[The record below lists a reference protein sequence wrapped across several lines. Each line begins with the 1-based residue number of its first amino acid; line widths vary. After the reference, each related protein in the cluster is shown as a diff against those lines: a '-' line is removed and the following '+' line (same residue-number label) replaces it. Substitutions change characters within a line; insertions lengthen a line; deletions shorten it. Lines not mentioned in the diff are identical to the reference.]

1 MPVTN
6 HQDHKTAALLS
17 VPQLLDRNKA
27 KYGDRVAMRKKFLG
41 IWQEHT
47 WGQVYDHVR
56 RIALGFVALGAR
68 KGDRMIVIGNND
80 PELVWAQWG
89 AQHAQLVVSCLY
101 VDYLPE
107 EVKYFIEDCQPK
119 FMVCEDQEQV
129 DKIIRIREACP
140 SVEKVIYWDPK
151 GLWSYD
157 EPYLMSLEELERV
170 GQEIDEK
177 HPEVF
182 QNRANAI
189 QPSDLA
195 VLIYTSGTTGNPKGN
210 MQTYRS
216 ILEYAGESGTPLG
229 IQPWDEYVSYASP
242 AWAEQMVGLAF
253 SPVYPIILSFPE
265 EPETVMADIRDIGP
279 HFLWFPGRQWED
291 LARKIQVGI
300 DESSWWKRS
309 LFKWAMAV
317 SFKRLA
323 YIEKE
328 KPCPFFLKMLHRLLD
343 FLVLRKVRDYFG
355 MNRARCCG
363 CGGALTSPDLSRWFT
378 ALGLPFASL
387 YGTVEAGMLATTPP
401 GGTAYASI
409 GLVNP
414 GKQLK
419 IEDKQ
424 IWVKVGEERPGYWNR
439 PGVWEATLKDGWQ
452 PTGDAGW
459 VDENGYY
466 YYIDRI
472 SEMSRLKSGHIFSP
486 QLVETKL
493 RFNSYIK
500 DAIVFGADEDYITA
514 IISCDF
520 GMVGRWAESQH
531 LPYTTLVELSQ
542 LPPVM
547 ELIGQQIHKVNEG
560 LAREDRVMRFVNLH
574 KEFDPDEAELTRS
587 RKIKRSAVGEKYRKL
602 IEAMYQGR
610 TEVSIETEVT
620 YKDGRKA
627 KTTTMLKV
635 NSVHGP
641 TEQLEPGKA

>member
-1 MPVTN
+1 MPN
-6 HQDHKTAALLS
+6 NDHFDHKRAALQTI
-17 VPQLLDRNKA
+17 PELLERNKVQF
-27 KYGDRVAMRKKFLG
+27 GDRVAMRKKFLG
-41 IWQEHT
+41 IWQEYT
-47 WGQVYDHVR
+47 WAEVYEHVR
-56 RIALGFVALGAR
+56 RIALGFIALGAE
-68 KGDRMIVIGNND
+68 KGDRMIIIGNND

-107 EVKYFIEDCQPK
+107 EVKYFVGDCRPK

-129 DKIIRIREACP
+129 DKIIRIWEDCP
-140 SVEKVIYWDPK
+140 SVEKVVYWDPQ

-157 EPYLMSLEELERV
+157 EPYLMSLEGLERL
-170 GQEIDEK
+170 GQEFGK
-177 HPEVF
+177 KNPEVF
-182 QNRANAI
+182 QARAKAAD
-189 QPSDLA
+189 PSDLA

-216 ILEYAGESGTPLG
+216 LLEYAGESGSPLG

-300 DESSWWKRS
+300 DESSWWKRI

-317 SFKRLA
+317 SFKRLV
-323 YIEKE
+323 YVEKE
-328 KPCPFFLKMLHRLLD
+328 KTPPFLLKGLHRLLD

-355 MNRARCCG
+355 MKRARCCG
-363 CGGALTSPDLSRWFT
+363 SGGALTSPDLPRWFK
-378 ALGLPFASL
+378 ALGLPFANL
-387 YGTVEAGMLATTPP
+387 YGTVEAGMLTTTPP
-401 GGTAYASI
+401 EGTAYASI
-409 GLVNP
+409 GLANP

-419 IEDKQ
+419 IEDDQ
-424 IWVKVGEERPGYWNR
+424 IWAKVGEERPGYWNR
-439 PGVWEATLKDGWQ
+439 PGVWEETLTDGWY

-459 VDENGYY
+459 VDENGYF

-472 SEMSRLKSGHIFSP
+472 SEMSRLKNGHLFSP

-493 RFNSYIK
+493 RFNPYIK

-520 GMVGRWAESQH
+520 GMVGRWAESRH
-531 LPYTTLVELSQ
+531 IPYTTLVEMSQ
-542 LPPVM
+542 LPPVL
-547 ELIGQQIHKVNEG
+547 ELIGEQIRQINNTLPPES
-560 LAREDRVMRFVNLH
+560 RVLRFVSLH

-587 RKIKRSAVGEKYRKL
+587 RKIKRSAVTEKYREL
-602 IEAMYQGR
+602 IQAMYQGG

-627 KTTTMLKV
+627 KTTTMLRV
-635 NSVHGP
+635 NSVYDEAELP
-641 TEQLEPGKA
+641 RT

>member
-1 MPVTN
+1 MPDN
-6 HQDHKTAALLS
+6 DYLDHKRAAL
-17 VPQLLDRNKA
+17 QTIAELLYRNKVQF
-27 KYGDRVAMRKKFLG
+27 GDRVAMRKKFLG
-41 IWQEHT
+41 IWQEYT
-47 WGQVYDHVR
+47 WNEVYEHVR
-56 RIALGFVALGAR
+56 RIALGFIALGAE
-68 KGDRMIVIGNND
+68 KGDRMIIIGNND

-107 EVKYFIEDCQPK
+107 EVKYFVGDCRPK

-129 DKIIRIREACP
+129 DKIIRIWEECP
-140 SVEKVIYWDPK
+140 SVQKVIYWDPK

-157 EPYLMSLEELERV
+157 EPYLMSLEELERL
-170 GQEIDEK
+170 GREFGEK
-177 HPEVF
+177 NPEVF
-182 QNRANAI
+182 QARAKELE
-189 QPSDLA
+189 PSDLA

-210 MQTYRS
+210 MQTYLS
-216 ILEYAGESGTPLG
+216 LLEYAGESGFPLG
-229 IQPWDEYVSYASP
+229 IKPWDEYVSYASP

-300 DESSWWKRS
+300 DESPWWKRV

-323 YIEKE
+323 YEEQDKT
-328 KPCPFFLKMLHRLLD
+328 PPLLLRGLHCWLD

-355 MNRARCCG
+355 MKRARCCG
-363 CGGALTSPDLSRWFT
+363 SGGALTSPDLPRWFK
-378 ALGLPFASL
+378 ALGLPFANL

-401 GGTAYASI
+401 GGTAYASM

-419 IEDKQ
+419 IEDDQ
-424 IWVKVGEERPGYWNR
+424 IWAKVGEERPGYWNKL
-439 PGVWEATLKDGWQ
+439 GLWEEILKDGWY

-459 VDENGYY
+459 VDEKGYF

-472 SEMSRLKSGHIFSP
+472 SEMSRLKNGHLFSP

-493 RFNSYIK
+493 RFNPYIK

-514 IISCDF
+514 IVSCDF
-520 GMVGRWAESQH
+520 GMVGRWAESRH
-531 LPYTTLVELSQ
+531 IPYTTLVEMSQ
-542 LPPVM
+542 LPPV
-547 ELIGQQIHKVNEG
+547 LRLVGDQIRQINDTLPPES
-560 LAREDRVMRFVNLH
+560 RVLRFVSLH

-587 RKIKRSAVGEKYRKL
+587 RKIKRSAVTEKYKEL
-602 IEAMYQGR
+602 IEAMYEGR
-610 TEVSIETEVT
+610 GEVSIEAEVT

-627 KTTTMLKV
+627 KTTTILKV
-635 NSVHGP
+635 NSVYDEAELP
-641 TEQLEPGKA
+641 RTKRT